1 MAKLRKGCSYRELQR
16 PFTRKSKYKKKAFIK
31 AVPNSRVVR
40 YNMGNP
46 KKQFTTKLELV
57 SRTDLHLRHNCLESA
72 RLSSNRLLEKTL
84 GKTAFYLVIN
94 VYPHHILRENP
105 LASGA
110 GADRMSTGMKR
121 AFGKSVGVAAR
132 VRRGQPVFTVSVDKE
147 NFKTAH
153 LALQRATH
161 KLPNSYSIRA
171 VSG

>member
-57 SRTDLHLRHNCLESA
+57 SKTDLHLRHNCLESA
-72 RLSSNRLLEKTL
+72 RLSSNRLLEKIL

-110 GADRMSTGMKR
+110 GADRMSTGMKK

-132 VRRGQPVFTVSVDKE
+132 VRKGQTVFTVSVDKE
-147 NFKTAH
+147 NFNTAH

-171 VSG
+171 VSD